1 MPRDDR
7 FDLLTFALL
16 PDVGPRRLRE
26 LRVRGT
32 IAEALA
38 APQQHA
44 DLLGA
49 EGVRRLRSGEARR
62 RAELEARKAAQ
73 LGIELVGY
81 DDANYPAYL
90 REIYDPPPVLYV
102 RGALDAGEGERSV
115 AIVGARA
122 AHPAG
127 LALARALG
135 RDLAAAGATVVSGL
149 ARGIDT
155 EAHRG
160 ALLAEGRTVAVVGAG
175 LDCIYPK
182 ENASL
187 ALQIAERGGLVSELP
202 LGTGPA
208 PHNFPRRNRI
218 IAGWVCGVVVVEAAI
233 KSGSLITARLALES
247 GRDVM
252 AVPGHPSSLGS
263 AGTNALIRD
272 GARLVRDAQDVALEL
287 GFDLVGRAETE
298 AFGVLSAMQVDK
310 PATLEEIAASS
321 GRAPAELLSE
331 LLELELQRKVRRL
344 PGALYVRN

>member
-1 MPRDDR
+1 MHRDDR

-16 PDVGPRRLRE
+16 RDVGPRRLRE
-26 LRVRGT
+26 LRSRGT
-32 IAEALA
+32 IAAALA
-38 APQQHA
+38 EPQHHI
-44 DLLGA
+44 DLI
-49 EGVRRLRSGEARR
+49 GVEAVRQLRSGDARR
-62 RAELEARKAAQ
+62 CAESESRKAAQ
-73 LGIELVGY
+73 LGIDIVGH
-81 DDANYPAYL
+81 DDSCYPNYL

-102 RGALDAGEGERSV
+102 RGALDAEEGERSV

-160 ALLAEGRTVAVVGAG
+160 ALIAEGRTVAVVGAG
-175 LDCIYPK
+175 LDCIYPR
-182 ENASL
+182 ENAPL
-187 ALQIAERGGLVSELP
+187 AHQIAERGAIVSELP
-202 LGTGPA
+202 FGVGPA

-218 IAGWVCGVVVVEAAI
+218 IAGWVRGVVVVEAAA

-247 GRDVM
+247 GREVM
-252 AVPGHPSSLGS
+252 AVPGHPSSPGS
-263 AGTNALIRD
+263 LGTNALIRD
-272 GARLVRDAQDVALEL
+272 GARLVRDAQDIALEL
-287 GFDLVGRAETE
+287 GFTAPRPADSAGLGL
-298 AFGVLSAMQVDK
+298 LSALRVDK

-321 GRAPAELLSE
+321 GRALAELLPE